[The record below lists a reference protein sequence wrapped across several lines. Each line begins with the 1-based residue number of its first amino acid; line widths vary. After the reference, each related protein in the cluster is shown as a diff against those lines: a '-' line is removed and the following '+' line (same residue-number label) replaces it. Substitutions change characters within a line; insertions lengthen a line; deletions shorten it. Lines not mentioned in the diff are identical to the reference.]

1 MSVYSGFA
9 TRQQET
15 YYNKLVEKLILLL
28 SDRIIN
34 SSIGRHITH
43 SVEET
48 LTLLDPNGC
57 PVSTKYT
64 SAWSTRRNTNI
75 WSQSYRTH

>member
-15 YYNKLVEKLILLL
+15 YYNRLVEKLILLL
-28 SDRIIN
+28 SDRIIKA
-34 SSIGRHITH
+34 SIGRHITH

-48 LTLLDPNGC
+48 LTLLNPNGY
-57 PVSTKYT
+57 PILTKYT
-64 SAWSTRRNTNI
+64 SAWSTLKNANT
-75 WSQSYRTH
+75 WSPSYRIP